1 MRRAGKVPSTF
12 FTCGRAARESK
23 KTSPWVREGG
33 ARGALLRISYTPDS
47 CVLHRLMPRQHDD
60 FARRCTIFLRGLT
73 AGPRPVRHHLAPPSS
88 SPACVSSKLNYFS
101 AFGSEVA
108 ISSAFLAS
116 RTEKP
121 GNFQNCRTIA
131 RRAMPAK
138 KGGGG

>member
-33 ARGALLRISYTPDS
+33 ARGVLLRISYAPDL

-60 FARRCTIFLRGLT
+60 FARRCTIFLTRVNR
-73 AGPRPVRHHLAPPSS
+73 RPASAPAPFGAAEFF
-88 SPACVSSKLNYFS
+88 ACVRVKQAQLFFASR
-101 AFGSEVA
+101 SEIA

-116 RTEKP
+116 RPKQR

-131 RRAMPAK
+131 GRAMPAK